1 MLIQSQWSPKM
12 AKLINTWKM
21 ESRFLVR
28 KALAR
33 RPAAA
38 AHVFG
43 LMACLN
49 KVHPLLYPVKTLDD
63 GMVAF
68 VYLLNPQIW
77 GPATPAQT
85 CTSAPLLIFFPSLFF
100 HSFKQVVMYLLG
112 ECHFIME
119 SFLLSL
125 CSGKTLALSWHLR
138 DQCPDLWLHGK
149 AEPTFNKHCK
159 QVFPPALCPFCIN
172 TFPHVSL
179 KGEPGSL
186 TLDRHRLYLCTVFL
200 YWARCVFWMSKL
212 TQRTSRRRSLWPK
225 PCK

>member
-1 MLIQSQWSPKM
+1 M

-119 SFLLSL
+119 FFLLSL
-125 CSGKTLALSWHLR
+125 CSGKTLALS
-138 DQCPDLWLHGK
+138 
-149 AEPTFNKHCK
+149 
-159 QVFPPALCPFCIN
+159 
-172 TFPHVSL
+172 
-179 KGEPGSL
+179 
-186 TLDRHRLYLCTVFL
+186 
-200 YWARCVFWMSKL
+200 
-212 TQRTSRRRSLWPK
+212 
-225 PCK
+225 